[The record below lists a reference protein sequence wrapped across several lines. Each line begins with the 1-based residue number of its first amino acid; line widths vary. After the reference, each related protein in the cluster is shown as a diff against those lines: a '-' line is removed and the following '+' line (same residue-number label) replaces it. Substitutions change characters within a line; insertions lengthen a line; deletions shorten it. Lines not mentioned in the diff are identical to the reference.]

1 MLQFLCLGLSQV
13 KTVEFSANQVFIE
26 PILSADSPAN
36 QVAEYQVSAN
46 LLSQAPHIQV
56 LGSGTAGSV
65 AAVFL
70 RMKDGVWLTVGSDH
84 EDFTAR
90 TYSIA
95 VAKQLCPKVLA
106 DQAWQ
111 FDEVKNHLDKIYLR
125 SWVIEVGKA
134 GIKLPYQDALLEVD
148 LTRGQALHSRLENLA
163 VGGVL
168 YRSSDVVPQSIAPKS
183 FVMQLFDPILNRTIQ
198 HRYDVECLEKIN

>member
-13 KTVEFSANQVFIE
+13 KTVEFSANQGFIE
-26 PILSADSPAN
+26 PIPSADSPAN
-36 QVAEYQVSAN
+36 QLAEYQVSAN
-46 LLSQAPHIQV
+46 LLSQALHIQV

-70 RMKDGVWLTVGSDH
+70 RMKDGIWLTVGSDH

-90 TYSIA
+90 TYSMA

-106 DQAWQ
+106 
-111 FDEVKNHLDKIYLR
+111 
-125 SWVIEVGKA
+125 
-134 GIKLPYQDALLEVD
+134 
-148 LTRGQALHSRLENLA
+148 

-168 YRSSDVVPQSIAPKS
+168 YRSTDVVPQPIAPKS
-183 FVMQLFDPILNRTIQ
+183 FLMQLFGPILNRTIQ
-198 HRYDVECLEKIN
+198 HRYDVECF